1 MKKIGI
7 ILGILLCTTAFG
19 RSIEKKECQTQKT
32 SQSIQ
37 VDGLLDEIAWVSAQW
52 NQDFNMYIPYDNK
65 EASQPTQFA
74 ILYDQDFVYV
84 AIKALDSE
92 PSLISKRLTRRDD
105 LDGDYLGVHF
115 DSYNDKQTSYC
126 FNVSAAGTKSDVF
139 ISNDGDSQDNSWN
152 PIWWAETSINETGW
166 VVEMKIPFS
175 QFRFVNSYEQTW
187 GIQIE
192 RYIQRNEET
201 SLWQA
206 KERNDPGWVHH
217 FGKMNGLVDIQP
229 KKTFDLYPYA
239 VANYSTYPKEEEN
252 PFADGSDWKG
262 NMGLDGK
269 VGLTNNLTLDF
280 TINPDFGQVE
290 ADPSSVN
297 LSGFELFFEEKRPF
311 FIEGNNI
318 INFPLMFGDGDLA
331 WDNLFYSR
339 RIGRNPHNYPE
350 LDSAEYAKVP
360 NATKILGA
368 AKITGRSKNGLSIG
382 IMESVT
388 ANEKAEINYNKTETR
403 YETVEPATNFTVV
416 SMQKDFGG
424 GNTLLS
430 GMVTSTNRLI
440 NDEQL
445 EFLHTNAYTAGLD
458 FTKYWKDKTYFFT
471 AKGAFSYVQG
481 STEALINTQES
492 STHLFQ
498 RPDAKHVSM
507 DSTRTSLPGY
517 GGNIYFRKSGG
528 GRLSYLAAV
537 YFKSPGL
544 ELNDVG
550 FVRHSDD
557 IISILWAGYRI
568 NEPFSVFKRMGINV
582 NHWSGFDFGGTYLG
596 MGGNTNLNVT
606 FKNNYKAGMG
616 INLNTDELSTSQLR
630 GGPAYRLPGNT
641 NLWGFVGS
649 DYRKK
654 LSISLFGSYA
664 NGFEDYYQSK
674 SMELDVTFKPWY
686 NIEFGLEPSI
696 SNDFNEQQYVTES
709 SYNGKPR
716 YILASI
722 DQQIIGTSFRI
733 NMNLTPDLSIQY
745 WGQPFFATGKYYDY
759 KMVTDSKNDIYK
771 DRFSTYPEENIH
783 FNEAL
788 QVYEI
793 DESGD
798 GSSDYSFSKP
808 DFNTKVFLSNLVARW
823 EYRPGSVLFLVWS
836 QNRYNETNDPEMAF
850 ANNLTNMFNF
860 QPQNTFL
867 VKLSYRIG
875 I

>member
-1 MKKIGI
+1 MRQLI
-7 ILGILLCTTAFG
+7 IFLGTMLCTTAFG
-19 RSIEKKECQTQKT
+19 KSIEKKECQTQKI
-32 SQSIQ
+32 SQPIQ
-37 VDGLLDEIAWVSAQW
+37 IDGILNEPVWTNAQW
-52 NQDFNMYIPYDNK
+52 NQEFEMYIPYDNK
-65 EASQPTQFA
+65 KASQPTQFA

-92 PSLISKRLTRRDD
+92 PALISKRLTRRDD
-105 LDGDYLGVHF
+105 LDGDYLGVQF

-126 FNVSAAGTKSDVF
+126 FNVSAAGTKSDAF

-152 PIWWAETSINETGW
+152 PIWWVETTVTNEGW
-166 VVEMKIPFS
+166 VAEMKIPFS

-192 RYIQRNEET
+192 RYIQRSEET

-206 KERNDPGWVHH
+206 KQRNDPGWVHH

-239 VANYSTYPKEEEN
+239 VANYSSYPQEEGN
-252 PFADGSDWKG
+252 PYADGSDWKG

-360 NATKILGA
+360 DATKILGA

-388 ANEKAEINYNKTETR
+388 AKESAEITYNQDQTR
-403 YETVEPATNFTVV
+403 EETVEPATNYSVV
-416 SMQKDFGG
+416 SIQKDFGG

-440 NDEQL
+440 DEEQL
-445 EFLHTNAYTAGLD
+445 DYLHTNAYTAGLD

-481 STEALINTQES
+481 STQALINTQES
-492 STHLFQ
+492 PTHLFQ
-498 RPDAKHVSM
+498 RPDAKHVKM

-517 GGNIYFRKSGG
+517 GGNVNFGKSGG
-528 GRLSYLAAV
+528 GRLSYIAAI

-568 NEPFSVFKRMGINV
+568 NEPFSIFKRMGINI
-582 NHWSGFDFGGTYLG
+582 NHWSSFDFGGTYLG

-606 FKNNYKAGMG
+606 FKNNYRSSFGV
-616 INLNTDELSTSQLR
+616 NVNTDELSTSQLR
-630 GGPAYRLPGNT
+630 GGPAYRMPGNT

-654 LSISLFGSYA
+654 LSIALFGNYSQ
-664 NGFEDYYQSK
+664 GFENYYQS
-674 SMELDVTFKPWY
+674 SSYELEITYKPWY
-686 NIEFGLEPSI
+686 NIEFGLAPSI
-696 SNDFNEQQYVTES
+696 SQDFNEQQYVTES
-709 SYNGKPR
+709 SYNGDPR

-722 DQQIIGTSFRI
+722 DQRVVSASLRV
-733 NMNLTPDLSIQY
+733 NVNLTPDISIQY
-745 WGQPFFATGKYYDY
+745 WGQPFFATGAYNEY
-759 KMVTDSKNDIYK
+759 KMVTDSKNDSYH
-771 DRFSTYPEENIH
+771 DRFHIYPEETIH
-783 FNEAL
+783 LNNET
-788 QVYEI
+788 QEYEI

-798 GSSDYSFSKP
+798 GSPDYGFSKP

-836 QNRYNETNDPEMAF
+836 QNRYNETNDPDMQF
-850 ANNLTNMFNF
+850 ATNVTNMFNF

-867 VKLSYRIG
+867 IKLSYRIG

>member
-1 MKKIGI
+1 MKYLL
-7 ILGILLCTTAFG
+7 ILILLINTSSFG
-19 RSIEKKECQTQKT
+19 KNIAKKECNAQKVDKP
-32 SQSIQ
+32 IQ
-37 VDGLLDEIAWVSAQW
+37 IDGLLDDAIWASAQW
-52 NQDFNMYIPYDNK
+52 NQDFKMYIPYDNK
-65 EASQPTQFA
+65 VASEPTQFA
-74 ILYDQDFVYV
+74 IVYDQDFVYV
-84 AIKALDSE
+84 AIKAWDSV
-92 PSLISKRLTRRDD
+92 PSKISRRLTRRDD
-105 LDGDYLGVHF
+105 LDGDYIGVQF

-126 FNVSAAGTKSDVF
+126 FSVSAAGTKSDAF

-152 PIWWAETSINETGW
+152 PIWWVETAITDEGW
-166 VVEMKIPFS
+166 VAEMKIPFS
-175 QFRFVNSYEQTW
+175 QFRFVNSYVQTW

-217 FGKMNGLVDIQP
+217 YGQMNGLVDIQP

-239 VANYSTYPKEEEN
+239 VANYSTYPKEEGN
-252 PFADGSDWKG
+252 PYADGNDWKG
-262 NMGLDGK
+262 NVGLDGK

-297 LSGFELFFEEKRPF
+297 LSGFELFFQEKRPF

-350 LDSAEYAKVP
+350 LDSTEYAKVP
-360 NATKILGA
+360 SSTKILGA

-388 ANEKAEINYNKTETR
+388 AKEKAEITYNGDQTR
-403 YETVEPATNFTVV
+403 YETVEPATNYSVV
-416 SMQKDFGG
+416 SLQKDFGG

-440 NDEQL
+440 KDEQL
-445 EFLHTNAYTAGLD
+445 DYLHTNAYTAGLD

-481 STEALINTQES
+481 STDALISTQES

-498 RPDAKHVSM
+498 RPDAKHVTM
-507 DSTRTSLPGY
+507 DSSRTSLPGY
-517 GGNIYFRKSGG
+517 GGNINFGKSGG
-528 GRLSYLAAV
+528 GRLSYIAAV

-568 NEPFSVFKRMGINV
+568 NEPFSIFKRMGINV
-582 NHWSGFDFGGTYLG
+582 NHWSSFDFGGTYLG
-596 MGGNTNLNVT
+596 MGGNTNLNTT
-606 FKNNYKAGMG
+606 FKNNYQSSVG
-616 INLNTDELSTSQLR
+616 INLGSPELSTSQLR
-630 GGPAYRLPGNT
+630 GGPAYKLPGST
-641 NLWGFVGS
+641 NIWAFVGS

-654 LSISLFGSYA
+654 LSISLYGDYSK
-664 NGFEDYYQSK
+664 GFEDYYQSH
-674 SMELDVTFKPWY
+674 SIELGITFKPWY

-696 SNDFNEQQYVTES
+696 SRSFNEQQYVEES
-709 SYNGKPR
+709 SYNGQPR
-716 YILASI
+716 YVLASI
-722 DQQIIGTSFRI
+722 DQQVFRTSFRI

-745 WGQPFFATGKYYDY
+745 WGQPFFATGSYSEY
-759 KMVTDSKNDIYK
+759 KMVTDSKNENYDS
-771 DRFSTYPEENIH
+771 RFSLYPEGNLH
-783 FNEAL
+783 LNNET
-788 QVYEI
+788 QEIEI

-798 GSSDYSFSKP
+798 GNSDYSISKP

-836 QNRYNETNDPEMAF
+836 QNRYNETNDPTTNF
-850 ANNLTNMFNF
+850 ANNVTNMFNF

-867 VKLSYRIG
+867 IKLSYRIG